1 MRDQDPS
8 KTALLD
14 GDHFSRPAIRARLR
28 ALAEARR
35 TRRHPALA

>member
-1 MRDQDPS
+1 MRNLEPS
-8 KTALLD
+8 KTAQLE